1 MIRPGQRASFVLVDE
16 ALAVRETWI
25 DGARIA

>member
-1 MIRPGQRASFVLVDE
+1 VLLDD

-25 DGARIA
+25 EGVGESPPLASAARV